1 MFNIYSAFRKNMH
14 GSVCLL
20 SRYLNN
26 LLEGENLDELDISSA
41 SSADNIFSNQQ
52 SLSTGWKG
60 TCALV
65 NQYDNIYSDYSSDLN
80 ILNTLLTTNHNNL
93 LNHFSATNTLINNLY
108 TVKYITSGRPSGS
121 TASLLLNSE
130 YEFSNTANSS
140 LIGGKIYIDFV
151 DNLLFNIESLNR
163 TIKPSIT
170 TFLNNNAYRNN
181 INDAYENFVNFDI
194 AVATA
199 ANVMNI
205 NMLDLKDYFF
215 TLQFILMFFTW
226 AYLFFFGLTIL
237 LYIIYACEKYNI
249 LWYFIIILLHIL
261 LLMMLVEIFMSS
273 FFGQVRLICHEIP
286 RAINFIFTG
295 KYMVSG
301 NSASY
306 PAKFGTGNS
315 NMTKVF
321 TECLNGDG
329 DLANLFSLKSEIST
343 ITDIKNIVTS
353 FYMSVKNMIEKSNIA
368 MNNYDSVL
376 NSAIT
381 KGIIKLE
388 TMKNNLNMATEGLG
402 SDDIYNILNT
412 IRTNLDSTNCSMNE
426 EYYVIKAS
434 DCPSGSIQLTT
445 IYNTTGALHC
455 YVIPN
460 LSSSASAS
468 YINSGCDNTYI
479 NTAITFIKEIDSL
492 IDSRLTQLKLLQ
504 DSFSTTFSYFWN
516 ELESISTKVNSTF
529 NRLNSNIASSTI
541 SNCGSSRFDLI
552 DFCDFIG
559 DTTEYDARLVVIF
572 AAFVGVF
579 GYVLLYSFLVV
590 LNSMEYSENYND
602 YDDFGYDYG
611 KKKTKIRNININ
623 INTKKPIRRET
634 YDQDEENNY
643 DINNNNKKA
652 KVPPNNTQQV
662 EMSYISK
669 NNEDSDSS

>member
-1 MFNIYSAFRKNMH
+1 MH

-20 SRYLNN
+20 SRYLTN

-65 NQYDNIYSDYSSDLN
+65 NQYDNIYLNYSSELN
-80 ILNTLLTTNHNNL
+80 SLNTLLTTNHNDL
-93 LNHFSATNTLINNLY
+93 LNSYSTTNGLLNLLY
-108 TVKYITSGRPSGS
+108 TVNYITSSRPSGS
-121 TASLLLNSE
+121 TAALVINSE
-130 YEFSNTANSS
+130 YEFSNRANSS
-140 LIGGKIYIDFV
+140 LIGGKIYNDFIN
-151 DNLLFNIESLNR
+151 NLQTNIVSLNG
-163 TIKPSIT
+163 TIKTSINN
-170 TFLNNNAYRNN
+170 FLNNNAYRNN
-181 INDAYENFVNFDI
+181 INDVYGNFVNFDI

-199 ANVMNI
+199 ANVMNTK
-205 NMLDLKDYFF
+205 MLDLKDYFLV
-215 TLQFILMFFTW
+215 LQFILMFFTW
-226 AYLFFFGLTIL
+226 AYMFFFGVTIL
-237 LYIIYACEKYNI
+237 LYIIYVCKKYNI
-249 LWYFIIILLHIL
+249 LWYFIIILVNIL

-273 FFGQVRLICHEIP
+273 FFGQVRLICHEVP

-295 KYMVSG
+295 TYMVSG

-306 PAKFGTGNS
+306 PAKFGTGNA
-315 NMTKVF
+315 NMTKMF

-329 DLANLFSLKSEIST
+329 NLANLFSLNSEIST
-343 ITDIKNIVTS
+343 ITNIKNSVTNL
-353 FYMSVKNMIEKSNIA
+353 YLSVKNIIEKSNIA
-368 MNNYDSVL
+368 TNSYDSVL
-376 NSAIT
+376 NSDLT

-388 TMKNNLNMATEGLG
+388 TMKNNLNLATEGLG
-402 SDDIYNILNT
+402 SDDIYNILST
-412 IRTNLDSTNCSMNE
+412 IRTNLDSANCSMTQ

-434 DCPSGSIQLTT
+434 ECPSGSIQLTT
-445 IYNTTGALHC
+445 IYNTTGTLHC

-460 LSSSASAS
+460 LPTTAAAS
-468 YINSGCDNTYI
+468 YINVGCDNTYI
-479 NTAITFIKEIDSL
+479 NTAITYIKQIESL
-492 IDSRLTQLKLLQ
+492 IDTRIAQLKLLQ
-504 DSFSTTFSYFWN
+504 ISYANTFSYLWN
-516 ELESISTKVNSTF
+516 ELESISTKVNSTY

-590 LNSMEYSENYND
+590 LNSLDYSKNSYD

-611 KKKTKIRNININ
+611 KKNTKIRNININ
-623 INTKKPIRRET
+623 INKKKPIKKDSYE
-634 YDQDEENNY
+634 QDEENNY

-662 EMSYISK
+662 EMSYLSK

>member
-1 MFNIYSAFRKNMH
+1 MYSAFRKNMH

-237 LYIIYACEKYNI
+237 LYIIYACKKYNI

-295 KYMVSG
+295 TYMVSG

-388 TMKNNLNMATEGLG
+388 TMKSNLNMATEGLG

-492 IDSRLTQLKLLQ
+492 IDSRITQLKLLQ

>member
-1 MFNIYSAFRKNMH
+1 MH

-20 SRYLNN
+20 SRYLTN

-65 NQYDNIYSDYSSDLN
+65 NQYDNIYLNYSSELN
-80 ILNTLLTTNHNNL
+80 SLNTLLTTNHNDL
-93 LNHFSATNTLINNLY
+93 LNSYSTTNGLLNLLY
-108 TVKYITSGRPSGS
+108 TVNYITSSRPSGS
-121 TASLLLNSE
+121 TAALLINSE
-130 YEFSNTANSS
+130 YEFSNRANSS
-140 LIGGKIYIDFV
+140 LIGGKIYNDFIN
-151 DNLLFNIESLNR
+151 NLQTNIVSLNG
-163 TIKPSIT
+163 TIKTSINN
-170 TFLNNNAYRNN
+170 FLNNNAYRNN
-181 INDAYENFVNFDI
+181 INDVYGNFVNFDI

-199 ANVMNI
+199 ANVMNTK
-205 NMLDLKDYFF
+205 MLDLKDYFLV
-215 TLQFILMFFTW
+215 LQFILMFFTW
-226 AYLFFFGLTIL
+226 AYMFFFGVTIL
-237 LYIIYACEKYNI
+237 LYIIYACKKYNI
-249 LWYFIIILLHIL
+249 LWYFIIILVNIL

-273 FFGQVRLICHEIP
+273 FFGQVRLICHEVP

-295 KYMVSG
+295 TYMVSG

-306 PAKFGTGNS
+306 PAKFGAGNA
-315 NMTKVF
+315 NMTKMF

-329 DLANLFSLKSEIST
+329 NLANLFSLNSEIST
-343 ITDIKNIVTS
+343 ITNIKDSVTNL
-353 FYMSVKNMIEKSNIA
+353 YLSVKNIIEKSNIA
-368 MNNYDSVL
+368 TNSYDSVL
-376 NSAIT
+376 NSDLT

-388 TMKNNLNMATEGLG
+388 TMKNNLNLATEGLG

-412 IRTNLDSTNCSMNE
+412 IRTNLDSANCSMTQ

-434 DCPSGSIQLTT
+434 ECPSGSIQLTT
-445 IYNTTGALHC
+445 IYNTTGTLHC

-460 LSSSASAS
+460 LPTTAEAS
-468 YINSGCDNTYI
+468 YINAGCDNTYI
-479 NTAITFIKEIDSL
+479 NTAITFIKQIESL
-492 IDSRLTQLKLLQ
+492 IDTRIAQLKLLQ
-504 DSFSTTFSYFWN
+504 ISYANTFSYLWN
-516 ELESISTKVNSTF
+516 ELESISTNVNTTY

-590 LNSMEYSENYND
+590 LNSLEYSRNSYD

-611 KKKTKIRNININ
+611 KKNTKIRNININ
-623 INTKKPIRRET
+623 INKKKPIKRDSYE
-634 YDQDEENNY
+634 QDEENNY

-662 EMSYISK
+662 EMSYLSK

>member
-1 MFNIYSAFRKNMH
+1 MH

-20 SRYLNN
+20 SRYLTN

-65 NQYDNIYSDYSSDLN
+65 NQYDNIYLNYSSELN
-80 ILNTLLTTNHNNL
+80 SLNTLLTTNHNDL
-93 LNHFSATNTLINNLY
+93 LNSYSTTNGLLNLLY
-108 TVKYITSGRPSGS
+108 TVNYITSSRPSGS
-121 TASLLLNSE
+121 TAALLINSE
-130 YEFSNTANSS
+130 YEFSNRANSS
-140 LIGGKIYIDFV
+140 LIGGKIYNDFIN
-151 DNLLFNIESLNR
+151 NLQTNIVSLNG
-163 TIKPSIT
+163 TIKTSINN
-170 TFLNNNAYRNN
+170 FLNNNAYRNN
-181 INDAYENFVNFDI
+181 INDVYGNFVNFDI

-199 ANVMNI
+199 VNIMNTK
-205 NMLDLKDYFF
+205 MLDLKDYFLV
-215 TLQFILMFFTW
+215 LQFILMFFTW
-226 AYLFFFGLTIL
+226 AYMFFFGVTIL
-237 LYIIYACEKYNI
+237 LYIIYACKKYNI
-249 LWYFIIILLHIL
+249 LWYFIIILLNIL

-273 FFGQVRLICHEIP
+273 FFGQVRLICHEVP

-295 KYMVSG
+295 TYMVSG

-306 PAKFGTGNS
+306 PAKFGTGNA
-315 NMTKVF
+315 NMTKMF

-329 DLANLFSLKSEIST
+329 NLANLFSLNSEIST
-343 ITDIKNIVTS
+343 ITNIKDSVTNL
-353 FYMSVKNMIEKSNIA
+353 YLSVKNIIEKSNIA
-368 MNNYDSVL
+368 TNSYDSVL
-376 NSAIT
+376 NSDLT

-388 TMKNNLNMATEGLG
+388 TMKNNLNLATEGLG
-402 SDDIYNILNT
+402 SDDIYNILST
-412 IRTNLDSTNCSMNE
+412 IRTNLDSANCSMTQ

-434 DCPSGSIQLTT
+434 ECPSGSIQLTT
-445 IYNTTGALHC
+445 IYNTTGTLHC

-460 LSSSASAS
+460 LPTTAAAS
-468 YINSGCDNTYI
+468 YINAGCDNTYI
-479 NTAITFIKEIDSL
+479 NTAITYIKQIESL
-492 IDSRLTQLKLLQ
+492 IDTRIAQLKLLQ
-504 DSFSTTFSYFWN
+504 ISYANTFSYLWN
-516 ELESISTKVNSTF
+516 ELESISTKVNSTY

-590 LNSMEYSENYND
+590 LNSLEYNRNSYD

-611 KKKTKIRNININ
+611 KKNTKIRNININ
-623 INTKKPIRRET
+623 INKKKPIKRDSYE
-634 YDQDEENNY
+634 QDEENNY

-662 EMSYISK
+662 EMSYLSK

>member
-1 MFNIYSAFRKNMH
+1 MH

-205 NMLDLKDYFF
+205 NMLDMKDYFF

-237 LYIIYACEKYNI
+237 LYIIYTCEKYNI

-295 KYMVSG
+295 TYMVSG

-388 TMKNNLNMATEGLG
+388 TMKSNLNMATEGLG

-492 IDSRLTQLKLLQ
+492 IDSRITQLKLLQ

>member
-1 MFNIYSAFRKNMH
+1 MH

-20 SRYLNN
+20 SRYLTN

-65 NQYDNIYSDYSSDLN
+65 NQYDNIYLNYSSELN
-80 ILNTLLTTNHNNL
+80 SLNTLLTTNHNDL
-93 LNHFSATNTLINNLY
+93 LNSYSTTNGLLNLLY
-108 TVKYITSGRPSGS
+108 TVNYITSSRPSGS
-121 TASLLLNSE
+121 TAALLINSE
-130 YEFSNTANSS
+130 YEFSNRANSS
-140 LIGGKIYIDFV
+140 LIGGKIYNDFIN
-151 DNLLFNIESLNR
+151 NLQTNIVSLNG
-163 TIKPSIT
+163 TIKTSINN
-170 TFLNNNAYRNN
+170 FLNNNAYRNN
-181 INDAYENFVNFDI
+181 INDVYGNFVNFDI

-199 ANVMNI
+199 ANVMNTK
-205 NMLDLKDYFF
+205 MLDLKDYFLV
-215 TLQFILMFFTW
+215 LQFILMFFTW
-226 AYLFFFGLTIL
+226 AYMFFFGVTIL
-237 LYIIYACEKYNI
+237 LYIIYACKKYNI
-249 LWYFIIILLHIL
+249 LWYFIIILVNIL

-273 FFGQVRLICHEIP
+273 FFGQVRLICHEVP

-295 KYMVSG
+295 TYMVSG

-306 PAKFGTGNS
+306 PAKFGTGNA
-315 NMTKVF
+315 NMTKMF

-329 DLANLFSLKSEIST
+329 NLANLFSLNSEIST
-343 ITDIKNIVTS
+343 ITNIKDSVTNL
-353 FYMSVKNMIEKSNIA
+353 YLSVKNIIEKSNIA
-368 MNNYDSVL
+368 TNSYDSVL
-376 NSAIT
+376 NSDLT

-388 TMKNNLNMATEGLG
+388 TMKNNLNLATEGLG
-402 SDDIYNILNT
+402 SDDIYNILST
-412 IRTNLDSTNCSMNE
+412 IRTNLDSANCSMTQ

-434 DCPSGSIQLTT
+434 ECPSGSIQLTT
-445 IYNTTGALHC
+445 IYNTTGTLHC

-460 LSSSASAS
+460 LPTTAAAS
-468 YINSGCDNTYI
+468 YINAGCDNTYI
-479 NTAITFIKEIDSL
+479 NTAITFIKQIESL
-492 IDSRLTQLKLLQ
+492 IDTRIAQLKLLQ
-504 DSFSTTFSYFWN
+504 ISYSNTFSYLWN
-516 ELESISTKVNSTF
+516 ELESISTKVNSTY

-590 LNSMEYSENYND
+590 LNSLEYSRNSYD

-611 KKKTKIRNININ
+611 KKNTKIRNININ
-623 INTKKPIRRET
+623 INKKKPIKRDSYE
-634 YDQDEENNY
+634 QDEENNY

-662 EMSYISK
+662 EMSYLSK

>member
-1 MFNIYSAFRKNMH
+1 MYSAFRKNMH

-20 SRYLNN
+20 SKYLNN

-80 ILNTLLTTNHNNL
+80 TLNTLLTTNHNNL

-237 LYIIYACEKYNI
+237 LYIIYACKKYNI

-295 KYMVSG
+295 TYMVSG

-412 IRTNLDSTNCSMNE
+412 IRTNLDSTNCSMSE

-434 DCPSGSIQLTT
+434 ECPSGSIQLTT

>member
-1 MFNIYSAFRKNMH
+1 MYSAFRKNMH

-237 LYIIYACEKYNI
+237 LYIIYACKKYNI

-295 KYMVSG
+295 TYMVSG

-388 TMKNNLNMATEGLG
+388 TMKSNLNMATEGLG

-479 NTAITFIKEIDSL
+479 NTAITFIKEIESL

>member
-1 MFNIYSAFRKNMH
+1 MYSAFRKNMH

-237 LYIIYACEKYNI
+237 LYIIYACKKYNI

-295 KYMVSG
+295 TYMVSG

-388 TMKNNLNMATEGLG
+388 TMKSNLNMATEGLG
-402 SDDIYNILNT
+402 SDDIYIILNT

-662 EMSYISK
+662 EMSYLSK

>member
-1 MFNIYSAFRKNMH
+1 MH

-20 SRYLNN
+20 SRYLTN

-65 NQYDNIYSDYSSDLN
+65 NQYDNIYLNYSSELN
-80 ILNTLLTTNHNNL
+80 SLNTLLTTNHNDL
-93 LNHFSATNTLINNLY
+93 LNSYSTTNGLLNLLY
-108 TVKYITSGRPSGS
+108 TVNYITSSRPSGS
-121 TASLLLNSE
+121 TAALLINSE
-130 YEFSNTANSS
+130 YEFSNRANSS
-140 LIGGKIYIDFV
+140 LIGGKIYNDFIN
-151 DNLLFNIESLNR
+151 NLQTNIVSLNG
-163 TIKPSIT
+163 TIKTSINN
-170 TFLNNNAYRNN
+170 FLNNNAYRNN
-181 INDAYENFVNFDI
+181 INDVYGNFVNFDI

-199 ANVMNI
+199 ANIMNTK
-205 NMLDLKDYFF
+205 MLDLKDYFLV
-215 TLQFILMFFTW
+215 LQFILMFFTW
-226 AYLFFFGLTIL
+226 AYMFFFGVTIL
-237 LYIIYACEKYNI
+237 LYIIYACKKYNI
-249 LWYFIIILLHIL
+249 LWYFIIILVNIL

-273 FFGQVRLICHEIP
+273 FFGQVRLICHEVP

-295 KYMVSG
+295 TYMVSG

-306 PAKFGTGNS
+306 PAKFGTGNA
-315 NMTKVF
+315 NMTKMF

-329 DLANLFSLKSEIST
+329 NLANLFSLNSEIST
-343 ITDIKNIVTS
+343 ITNIKDSVTNL
-353 FYMSVKNMIEKSNIA
+353 YLSVKNIIEKSNIA
-368 MNNYDSVL
+368 TNSYDSVL
-376 NSAIT
+376 NSDLT

-388 TMKNNLNMATEGLG
+388 TMKNNLNLATEGLG
-402 SDDIYNILNT
+402 SDDIYNILST
-412 IRTNLDSTNCSMNE
+412 IRTNLDSANCSMTQ

-434 DCPSGSIQLTT
+434 ECPSGSIQLTT
-445 IYNTTGALHC
+445 IYNTTGTLHC

-460 LSSSASAS
+460 LPTTAAAS
-468 YINSGCDNTYI
+468 YINAGCDNTYI
-479 NTAITFIKEIDSL
+479 NTAITYIKQIESL
-492 IDSRLTQLKLLQ
+492 IDTRIAQLKLLQ
-504 DSFSTTFSYFWN
+504 ISYSNTFSYLWN
-516 ELESISTKVNSTF
+516 ELESISTKVNSTY

-590 LNSMEYSENYND
+590 LNSLDYSSNSYD

-611 KKKTKIRNININ
+611 KKNTNIRNININ
-623 INTKKPIRRET
+623 INKKKPIKRDSYE
-634 YDQDEENNY
+634 QDEENNY

-662 EMSYISK
+662 EMSYLSK

>member
-1 MFNIYSAFRKNMH
+1 MH

-20 SRYLNN
+20 SRYLTN

-65 NQYDNIYSDYSSDLN
+65 NQYDNIYLNYSSELN
-80 ILNTLLTTNHNNL
+80 SLNTLLTTNHNDL
-93 LNHFSATNTLINNLY
+93 LNSYSTTNGLLNLLY
-108 TVKYITSGRPSGS
+108 TVNYITSSRPSGS
-121 TASLLLNSE
+121 TAALLINSE
-130 YEFSNTANSS
+130 YEFSNRANSS
-140 LIGGKIYIDFV
+140 LIGGKIYNDFIK
-151 DNLLFNIESLNR
+151 NLQTNIVSLNG
-163 TIKPSIT
+163 TIKTIINN
-170 TFLNNNAYRNN
+170 FLNNNAYRNN
-181 INDAYENFVNFDI
+181 INDVYGNFVNFDI

-199 ANVMNI
+199 ANVMNTK
-205 NMLDLKDYFF
+205 MLDLKDYFLV
-215 TLQFILMFFTW
+215 LQFILMFFTW
-226 AYLFFFGLTIL
+226 AYMFFFGVTIL
-237 LYIIYACEKYNI
+237 LYIIYACKKYNI
-249 LWYFIIILLHIL
+249 LWYFIIILVNIL

-273 FFGQVRLICHEIP
+273 FFGQVRLICHEVP

-295 KYMVSG
+295 TYMVSG

-306 PAKFGTGNS
+306 PAKFGTGNA
-315 NMTKVF
+315 NMTKMF

-329 DLANLFSLKSEIST
+329 NLANLFSLNSEIST
-343 ITDIKNIVTS
+343 ITNIKDSVTNL
-353 FYMSVKNMIEKSNIA
+353 YLSVKNIIEKSNIA
-368 MNNYDSVL
+368 TNSYDSVL
-376 NSAIT
+376 NSDLT

-388 TMKNNLNMATEGLG
+388 TMKNNLNLATEGLG

-412 IRTNLDSTNCSMNE
+412 IRTNLDSANCSMTQ

-434 DCPSGSIQLTT
+434 ECPSGSIQLTT
-445 IYNTTGALHC
+445 IYNTTGTLHC

-460 LSSSASAS
+460 LPTTAAAS
-468 YINSGCDNTYI
+468 YINAGCDNTYI
-479 NTAITFIKEIDSL
+479 NTAITFIKQIESL
-492 IDSRLTQLKLLQ
+492 IDTRIAQLKLLQ
-504 DSFSTTFSYFWN
+504 ISYSNTFSYLWN
-516 ELESISTKVNSTF
+516 ELESISTKVNSTY

-590 LNSMEYSENYND
+590 LNSLEYSRNSYD

-611 KKKTKIRNININ
+611 KKNTKIRNININ
-623 INTKKPIRRET
+623 INKKKPIKRDSYE
-634 YDQDEENNY
+634 QDEENNY

-662 EMSYISK
+662 EMSYLSK

>member
-1 MFNIYSAFRKNMH
+1 MH

-237 LYIIYACEKYNI
+237 LYIIYACKKYNI

-295 KYMVSG
+295 TYMVSG

-388 TMKNNLNMATEGLG
+388 TMKSNLNMATEGLG
-402 SDDIYNILNT
+402 SDDIYSILNT

-572 AAFVGVF
+572 AAFIGVF

-662 EMSYISK
+662 EMSYLSK

>member
-1 MFNIYSAFRKNMH
+1 MYSAFRKNMH

-237 LYIIYACEKYNI
+237 LYIIYACKKYNI

-295 KYMVSG
+295 TYMVSG

-388 TMKNNLNMATEGLG
+388 TMKSNLNMATEGLG

>member
-1 MFNIYSAFRKNMH
+1 MH

-20 SRYLNN
+20 SRYLTN

-65 NQYDNIYSDYSSDLN
+65 NQYDNIYLNYSSELN
-80 ILNTLLTTNHNNL
+80 SLNTLLTTNHNDL
-93 LNHFSATNTLINNLY
+93 LNSYSTTNGLFNLLY
-108 TVKYITSGRPSGS
+108 TVNYITSSRPSGS
-121 TASLLLNSE
+121 TAALLINSE
-130 YEFSNTANSS
+130 YEFTNRANSS
-140 LIGGKIYIDFV
+140 LIGGKIYNDFIN
-151 DNLLFNIESLNR
+151 NLQTNIVSLNG
-163 TIKPSIT
+163 TIKTSINN
-170 TFLNNNAYRNN
+170 FLNNNAYRNN
-181 INDAYENFVNFDI
+181 INDVYGNFVNFDI

-199 ANVMNI
+199 ANVMNTK
-205 NMLDLKDYFF
+205 MLDLKDYFLV
-215 TLQFILMFFTW
+215 LQFILMFFTW
-226 AYLFFFGLTIL
+226 AYMFFFGVTIL
-237 LYIIYACEKYNI
+237 LYIIYACKKYNI
-249 LWYFIIILLHIL
+249 LWYFIIILVNIL

-273 FFGQVRLICHEIP
+273 FFGQVRLICHEVP

-295 KYMVSG
+295 TYMVSG

-306 PAKFGTGNS
+306 PAKFGTGNA
-315 NMTKVF
+315 NMTKMF

-329 DLANLFSLKSEIST
+329 NLANLFSLNSEIST
-343 ITDIKNIVTS
+343 ITNIKDSVTNL
-353 FYMSVKNMIEKSNIA
+353 YLSVKNIIEKSNIA
-368 MNNYDSVL
+368 TNSYDSVL
-376 NSAIT
+376 NSDLT

-388 TMKNNLNMATEGLG
+388 TMKNNLNLATEGLG
-402 SDDIYNILNT
+402 SDDIYNILST
-412 IRTNLDSTNCSMNE
+412 IRTNLDSANCSMTQ
-426 EYYVIKAS
+426 EYYVIKVS
-434 DCPSGSIQLTT
+434 ECPSGSIQLTT
-445 IYNTTGALHC
+445 IYNTTGTLHC

-460 LSSSASAS
+460 LPTTAAAS
-468 YINSGCDNTYI
+468 YINAGCDNTYI
-479 NTAITFIKEIDSL
+479 NTAITYIKQIESL
-492 IDSRLTQLKLLQ
+492 IDTRIAQLKLLQ
-504 DSFSTTFSYFWN
+504 ISYSNTFSYLWN
-516 ELESISTKVNSTF
+516 ELESISTKVNSTY

-590 LNSMEYSENYND
+590 LNSLDYSKNSYD

-611 KKKTKIRNININ
+611 KKNTKIRNININ
-623 INTKKPIRRET
+623 INKKKPIKKDSYE
-634 YDQDEENNY
+634 QDEENNY

-662 EMSYISK
+662 EMSYLSK

>member
-1 MFNIYSAFRKNMH
+1 MYSAFRKNMH

-80 ILNTLLTTNHNNL
+80 TLNTLLTTNHNNL

-181 INDAYENFVNFDI
+181 INDAYENYVNFDI

-237 LYIIYACEKYNI
+237 LYIIYACKKYNI

-295 KYMVSG
+295 TYMVSG

-353 FYMSVKNMIEKSNIA
+353 FYTSVKNMIEKSNIA

-412 IRTNLDSTNCSMNE
+412 IRTNLDSTNCTMNE

-492 IDSRLTQLKLLQ
+492 IDSRITQLKLLQ

-652 KVPPNNTQQV
+652 KVPPNKTQQV

>member
-1 MFNIYSAFRKNMH
+1 MYSAFRKNMH

-237 LYIIYACEKYNI
+237 LFIIYACEKYNI

-295 KYMVSG
+295 TYMVSG

-388 TMKNNLNMATEGLG
+388 TMKSNLNMATEGLG

>member
-1 MFNIYSAFRKNMH
+1 MH

-20 SRYLNN
+20 SRYLTN

-65 NQYDNIYSDYSSDLN
+65 NQYDNIYLNYSSELN
-80 ILNTLLTTNHNNL
+80 SLNTLLTTNHNDL
-93 LNHFSATNTLINNLY
+93 LNSYSTTNGLLNLLY
-108 TVKYITSGRPSGS
+108 TVNYITSSRPSGS
-121 TASLLLNSE
+121 TAALLINSE
-130 YEFSNTANSS
+130 YEFSNRANSS
-140 LIGGKIYIDFV
+140 LIGGKIYNDFIN
-151 DNLLFNIESLNR
+151 NLQTNIVSLNG
-163 TIKPSIT
+163 TIKTSINN
-170 TFLNNNAYRNN
+170 FLNNNAYRNN
-181 INDAYENFVNFDI
+181 INDAYGNFVNFDI

-199 ANVMNI
+199 ANVMNTK
-205 NMLDLKDYFF
+205 MLDLKDYFLV
-215 TLQFILMFFTW
+215 LQFILMFFTW
-226 AYLFFFGLTIL
+226 AYMFFFGVTIL
-237 LYIIYACEKYNI
+237 LYIIYACKKYNI
-249 LWYFIIILLHIL
+249 LWYFIIILVNIL

-273 FFGQVRLICHEIP
+273 FFGQVRLICHEVP

-295 KYMVSG
+295 TYMVSG

-306 PAKFGTGNS
+306 PAKFGTGNA
-315 NMTKVF
+315 NMTKMF

-329 DLANLFSLKSEIST
+329 NLANLFSLNSEIST
-343 ITDIKNIVTS
+343 ITNIKDSVTNL
-353 FYMSVKNMIEKSNIA
+353 YLSVKNIIEKSNIA
-368 MNNYDSVL
+368 TNSYDSVL
-376 NSAIT
+376 NSDLT

-388 TMKNNLNMATEGLG
+388 TMKNNLNLATEGLG
-402 SDDIYNILNT
+402 SDDIYNILST
-412 IRTNLDSTNCSMNE
+412 IRTNLDSANCSMTQ

-434 DCPSGSIQLTT
+434 ECPSGSIQLTT
-445 IYNTTGALHC
+445 IYNTTGTLHC

-460 LSSSASAS
+460 LPTTAAAS
-468 YINSGCDNTYI
+468 YINAGCDNTYI
-479 NTAITFIKEIDSL
+479 NTAIAFIKQIESL
-492 IDSRLTQLKLLQ
+492 IDTRIAQLKLLQ
-504 DSFSTTFSYFWN
+504 ISYANTFSYLWN
-516 ELESISTKVNSTF
+516 ELESISTKVNSTY

-590 LNSMEYSENYND
+590 LNSLEYSRNSYD

-611 KKKTKIRNININ
+611 KKNTKIRNININ
-623 INTKKPIRRET
+623 INKKKPIKRDSYE
-634 YDQDEENNY
+634 QDEENNY

-662 EMSYISK
+662 EMSYLSK

>member
-1 MFNIYSAFRKNMH
+1 MH

-237 LYIIYACEKYNI
+237 LYIIYACKKYNI

-295 KYMVSG
+295 TYMVSG

-479 NTAITFIKEIDSL
+479 NTVITFIKEIESL

>member
-1 MFNIYSAFRKNMH
+1 MH

-130 YEFSNTANSS
+130 YEFSNSANSS

-295 KYMVSG
+295 TYMVSG

-388 TMKNNLNMATEGLG
+388 TMKSNLNMATEGLG

>member
-1 MFNIYSAFRKNMH
+1 MH

-41 SSADNIFSNQQ
+41 SSADNIFSDRQ

-237 LYIIYACEKYNI
+237 LYIIYTCKKYNI

-295 KYMVSG
+295 TYMVSG

-368 MNNYDSVL
+368 MNNYDSIL

-388 TMKNNLNMATEGLG
+388 TMKSNLNMATEGLG

-412 IRTNLDSTNCSMNE
+412 IRTNLDSTNCTMNE

-434 DCPSGSIQLTT
+434 ECPSGSIQLTT

-579 GYVLLYSFLVV
+579 GYILLYSFLVV

>member
-1 MFNIYSAFRKNMH
+1 MH

-20 SRYLNN
+20 SRYLTN

-65 NQYDNIYSDYSSDLN
+65 NQYDNIYLNYSSELN
-80 ILNTLLTTNHNNL
+80 SLNTLLTTNHNDL
-93 LNHFSATNTLINNLY
+93 LNSYSTTNGLLNLLY
-108 TVKYITSGRPSGS
+108 TVNYITSSRPSGS
-121 TASLLLNSE
+121 TAALLINSE
-130 YEFSNTANSS
+130 YEFSNRANSS
-140 LIGGKIYIDFV
+140 LIGGKIYNDFIN
-151 DNLLFNIESLNR
+151 NLQTNIVSLNG
-163 TIKPSIT
+163 TIKTSINN
-170 TFLNNNAYRNN
+170 FLNNNAYRNN
-181 INDAYENFVNFDI
+181 INDVYGNFVNFDI

-199 ANVMNI
+199 ANVMNTK
-205 NMLDLKDYFF
+205 MLDLKDYFLV
-215 TLQFILMFFTW
+215 LQFILMFFTW
-226 AYLFFFGLTIL
+226 AYMFFFGVTIL
-237 LYIIYACEKYNI
+237 LYIIYACKKYNI
-249 LWYFIIILLHIL
+249 LWYFIIILVNIL

-273 FFGQVRLICHEIP
+273 FFGQVRLICHEVP

-295 KYMVSG
+295 TYMVSG

-306 PAKFGTGNS
+306 PAKFGTGNA
-315 NMTKVF
+315 NMTKMF

-329 DLANLFSLKSEIST
+329 NLANLFSLNSEIST
-343 ITDIKNIVTS
+343 ITNIKDSVTNL
-353 FYMSVKNMIEKSNIA
+353 YLSVKNIIEKSNIA
-368 MNNYDSVL
+368 TNSYDSVL
-376 NSAIT
+376 NSDLT

-388 TMKNNLNMATEGLG
+388 TMKNNLNLATEGLG

-412 IRTNLDSTNCSMNE
+412 IRTNLDSANCSMTQ

-434 DCPSGSIQLTT
+434 ECPSGSIQLTT
-445 IYNTTGALHC
+445 IYNTTGTLHC

-460 LSSSASAS
+460 LPTTAAAS
-468 YINSGCDNTYI
+468 YINAGCDNTYI
-479 NTAITFIKEIDSL
+479 NTAITYIKQIESL
-492 IDSRLTQLKLLQ
+492 IDTRIAQLKLLQ
-504 DSFSTTFSYFWN
+504 ISYANTFSYLWN
-516 ELESISTKVNSTF
+516 ELESISTKVNSTY

-590 LNSMEYSENYND
+590 LNSLDYSKNSYD

-611 KKKTKIRNININ
+611 KKNTKIRNININ
-623 INTKKPIRRET
+623 INKKKPIKKDSYE
-634 YDQDEENNY
+634 QDEENNY

-662 EMSYISK
+662 EMSYLSK

>member
-1 MFNIYSAFRKNMH
+1 MYSAFRKNMH

-130 YEFSNTANSS
+130 YEFSNSANSS

-237 LYIIYACEKYNI
+237 LYIIYACKKYNI

-295 KYMVSG
+295 TYMVLG

-479 NTAITFIKEIDSL
+479 NTAITFIKEIESL

>member
-1 MFNIYSAFRKNMH
+1 MYSAFRKNMH

-41 SSADNIFSNQQ
+41 SSADNIFSDRQ

-205 NMLDLKDYFF
+205 NMLDMKDYFF

-237 LYIIYACEKYNI
+237 LYIIYACKKYNI

-295 KYMVSG
+295 TYMVSG

-388 TMKNNLNMATEGLG
+388 TMKSNLNMATEGLG

-479 NTAITFIKEIDSL
+479 NTAITFIKEIESL

>member
-1 MFNIYSAFRKNMH
+1 MH

-20 SRYLNN
+20 SRYLTN

-65 NQYDNIYSDYSSDLN
+65 NQYDNIYLNYSSELN
-80 ILNTLLTTNHNNL
+80 SLNTLLTTNHNDL
-93 LNHFSATNTLINNLY
+93 LNSYSTTNGLLNLLY
-108 TVKYITSGRPSGS
+108 TVNYITSSRPSGS
-121 TASLLLNSE
+121 TAALLINSE
-130 YEFSNTANSS
+130 YEFSNRANSS
-140 LIGGKIYIDFV
+140 LIGGKIYNDFIN
-151 DNLLFNIESLNR
+151 NLQTNIVSLNG
-163 TIKPSIT
+163 TIKTIINN
-170 TFLNNNAYRNN
+170 FLNNNAYRNN
-181 INDAYENFVNFDI
+181 INDAYGNFVNFDI

-199 ANVMNI
+199 ANVMNTK
-205 NMLDLKDYFF
+205 MLDLKDYFLV
-215 TLQFILMFFTW
+215 LQFILMFFTW
-226 AYLFFFGLTIL
+226 AYMFFFGVTIL
-237 LYIIYACEKYNI
+237 LYIIYACKKYNI
-249 LWYFIIILLHIL
+249 LWYFIIILINIL

-273 FFGQVRLICHEIP
+273 FFGQVRLICHEVP

-295 KYMVSG
+295 TYMVSG

-306 PAKFGTGNS
+306 PAKFGTGNA
-315 NMTKVF
+315 NMTKMF

-329 DLANLFSLKSEIST
+329 NLANLFSLNSEIST
-343 ITDIKNIVTS
+343 ITNIKDSVTNL
-353 FYMSVKNMIEKSNIA
+353 YLSVKNIIEKSNIA
-368 MNNYDSVL
+368 TNSYDSVL
-376 NSAIT
+376 NSDLT

-388 TMKNNLNMATEGLG
+388 TMKNNLNLATEGLG

-412 IRTNLDSTNCSMNE
+412 IRTNLDSANCSMTQ

-434 DCPSGSIQLTT
+434 ECPSGSIQLTT
-445 IYNTTGALHC
+445 IYNTTGTLHC

-460 LSSSASAS
+460 LPTTAAAS
-468 YINSGCDNTYI
+468 YINAGCDNTYI
-479 NTAITFIKEIDSL
+479 NTAITFIKQIESL
-492 IDSRLTQLKLLQ
+492 IDTRIAQLKLLQ
-504 DSFSTTFSYFWN
+504 ISYSNTFSYLWN
-516 ELESISTKVNSTF
+516 ELESISTKVNSTY

-590 LNSMEYSENYND
+590 LNSLEYSRNSYD

-611 KKKTKIRNININ
+611 KKNTKIRNININ
-623 INTKKPIRRET
+623 INKKKPIKRDSYE
-634 YDQDEENNY
+634 QDEENNY

-662 EMSYISK
+662 EMSYLSK

>member
-1 MFNIYSAFRKNMH
+1 MH

-130 YEFSNTANSS
+130 YEFSNSANSS

-295 KYMVSG
+295 TYMVSG

-388 TMKNNLNMATEGLG
+388 TMKSNLNMATEGLG

-662 EMSYISK
+662 EMSYLSK

>member
-1 MFNIYSAFRKNMH
+1 MYSAFRKNMH

-130 YEFSNTANSS
+130 YEFSNSANSS

-237 LYIIYACEKYNI
+237 LYIIYACKKYNI

-295 KYMVSG
+295 TYMVSG

-388 TMKNNLNMATEGLG
+388 TMKSNLNMATEGLG

-662 EMSYISK
+662 EMSYLSK

>member
-1 MFNIYSAFRKNMH
+1 MH

-60 TCALV
+60 TCSLV

-237 LYIIYACEKYNI
+237 LYIIYTCKKYNI

-295 KYMVSG
+295 TYMVSG

-368 MNNYDSVL
+368 MNNYDSIL

-388 TMKNNLNMATEGLG
+388 TMKSNLNMATEGLG

-412 IRTNLDSTNCSMNE
+412 IRTNLDSTNCTMNE

-434 DCPSGSIQLTT
+434 ECPSGSIQLTT

-579 GYVLLYSFLVV
+579 GYILLYSFLVV

>member
-1 MFNIYSAFRKNMH
+1 MH

-41 SSADNIFSNQQ
+41 SSADNIFSDRQ

-237 LYIIYACEKYNI
+237 LYIIYACKKYNI

-295 KYMVSG
+295 TYMVSG

-388 TMKNNLNMATEGLG
+388 TMKSNLNMATEGLG

>member
-1 MFNIYSAFRKNMH
+1 MH

-108 TVKYITSGRPSGS
+108 TVKYITSDRPSGS

-237 LYIIYACEKYNI
+237 LYIIYACKKYNI

-295 KYMVSG
+295 TYMVSG

-492 IDSRLTQLKLLQ
+492 IDSRITQLKLLQ